1 MNFYIENLV
10 SSLSIGIL
18 ILDLNGSIIWT
29 SKFVESRFGKKIIN
43 KSISLIIEDLD
54 ITKKQIDFQKIIIK
68 DEFVYEVKF
77 YASEFIVTLKDITQ
91 EYTTTKFY
99 EIERSVVGEIDIDNF
114 QQYQSLLS
122 EEELF
127 LIQSAVINFFES
139 LVKKYNFVYRQYLN
153 SKFIIFTNKDV
164 LNTMISSSFK
174 DFNKLNEVDV
184 IKNKRISLSIGFGTD
199 SSNLREL
206 LEMAK
211 IGIQQSQSR
220 GGNQITIISKNEPP
234 QYFGS
239 NSVIAPLKSKTKIK
253 AVAERFKNCLEN
265 ESIESVII
273 YGHKVADLDALG
285 AAYAIYEIAKK
296 HNKEAYIQNH
306 SFDNTTK
313 KTISKYIKS
322 TSEIFISPAKAVSLT
337 NKKTMIVIVD
347 CADESRVENS
357 KIFFKAYSDNI
368 FIFDHH
374 RISEL
379 NSIVDELNV
388 YIESTASSTS
398 EIITE
403 LILFCNFQ
411 NMISQKAI
419 QLLLNGIYLDTLKFE
434 KSTSSR
440 TFIAASLLE
449 EWGASP
455 IEASSTLKIS
465 ETSNEIINKILS
477 TLKEVKPGYWLAAY
491 KGTVP
496 SDVVSIAAEEI
507 LKIEGRKAAF
517 VIAKQPKKSKL
528 EPDIFKLSARSIDI
542 NVQIIVEAVGGGGH
556 FNSAAALSDA
566 KVKESFETF
575 TSNVIQA
582 IVSAK

>member
-1 MNFYIENLV
+1 MNFYVENLV
-10 SSLSIGIL
+10 SNLSIGIL
-18 ILDLNGSIIWT
+18 ILDLHGNIIWT
-29 SKFVESRFGKKIIN
+29 SKFIELRFGKKIIN
-43 KSISLIIEDLD
+43 KSISTIISDLD
-54 ITKKQIDFQKIIIK
+54 LTKKQSDFKKIVIK
-68 DEFVYEVKF
+68 DEFVYEARF
-77 YASEFIVTLKDITQ
+77 HASEFIVTLKDITQ

-99 EIERSVVGEIDIDNF
+99 EIERPVVGEIDIDNF

-127 LIQSAVINFFES
+127 LVQSAVINFFET

-164 LNTMISSSFK
+164 LNTMISNSFK
-174 DFNKLNEVDV
+174 DFNKLNDIDV

-206 LEMAK
+206 LEMSK

-220 GGNQITIISKNEPP
+220 GGNQITVISKNESP

-239 NSVIAPLKSKTKIK
+239 NSVIAPLKSRTKIK
-253 AVAERFKNCLEN
+253 IVAERFKSCLEKD
-265 ESIESVII
+265 SIENIII

-285 AAYAIYEIAKK
+285 AAYAIYEIAKSY
-296 HNKEAYIQNH
+296 NKEVFIQNQ

-313 KTISKYIKS
+313 KAISKYIKS
-322 TSEIFISPAKAVSLT
+322 NSEIFISPSKAVSLT
-337 NKKTMIVIVD
+337 TKKTMIVIVD

-357 KIFFKAYSDNI
+357 KIFFKAKSKNI

-374 RISEL
+374 RISKL
-379 NSIVDELNV
+379 NSIIDESNV

-403 LILFCNFQ
+403 LISFCNYQ
-411 NMISQKAI
+411 NIISQKAI

-434 KSTSSR
+434 KTTSSR
-440 TFIAASLLE
+440 TFVAASLLE

-455 IEASSTLKIS
+455 IEASSILKIS
-465 ETSNEIINKILS
+465 ESSNEIISKILS

-491 KGTVP
+491 RDTVP

-517 VIAKQPKKSKL
+517 VIAKQPKKTKF
-528 EPDIFKLSARSIDI
+528 EPDVFKLSARSIDI

-556 FNSAAALSDA
+556 FNSAAALSDGEA
-566 KVKESFETF
+566 KETFETF

-582 IVSAK
+582 IVSTK